1 MRTWCRQQYARQSGS
16 RCQAQA
22 QTAQTAEIW
31 LWDTATW
38 APAGRLAAHGLTV
51 TQLAF
56 SADGRYIA
64 SASRDRSFAVFA
76 EAAPGAAGEICTVHG
91 ALADLQ
97 SCHHL
102 WS

>member
-1 MRTWCRQQYARQSGS
+1 M
-16 RCQAQA
+16 QAQSA
-22 QTAQTAEIW
+22 QAAEIW

-56 SADGRYIA
+56 SLDGRLLA

-76 EAAPGAAGEICTVHG
+76 EATLASTGEVVGTLCLGNIGITPRVAS
-91 ALADLQ
+91 ALHREASPTYHAL
-97 SCHHL
+97 SHT
-102 WS
+102 